1 MIPQKKLFTIS
12 FLVVILTFISCS
24 PIVRLLYGIKKPKV
38 ENEESLKKYLEKVN
52 ISDKDVY
59 TLDFEGYQKALEL
72 INKKIPEVLIFDKN
86 GNYIP
91 YGNEWAC
98 NASAFDFIENLN
110 DTTKYVNSDK
120 TNIISL
126 PFSLYSLEG
135 DSLGIPTLNASF
147 HIFIF
152 WAKFAGK
159 LNKDHVKIWEKQA
172 INNSNANIKV
182 YKINMDFQEHWGEDV
197 TSQLKSK

>member
-1 MIPQKKLFTIS
+1 MNSQKKLLTIS

-24 PIVRLLYGIKKPKV
+24 PIVRLIYGVKKPKV

-52 ISDKDVY
+52 ITDKDVY
-59 TLDFEGYQKALEL
+59 TLDFEGYKKALEL

-86 GNYIP
+86 GKYIP
-91 YGNEWAC
+91 YGDEWAC

-110 DTTKYVNSDK
+110 DTTEYISSEKANLK
-120 TNIISL
+120 SL
-126 PFSLYSLEG
+126 PFGLYSLKG
-135 DSLGIPTLNASF
+135 DSLGSPKLDASF

-159 LNKDHVKIWEKQA
+159 LNKNHVKVWENQA
-172 INNSNANIKV
+172 YKNTKTSIRV
-182 YKINMDFQEHWGEDV
+182 YKVNMDFQEHWGEEV
-197 TSQLKSK
+197 TRQLESK

>member
-12 FLVVILTFISCS
+12 YLVVILTFISCS

-98 NASAFDFIENLN
+98 NASAFDFIVNLN
-110 DTTKYVNSDK
+110 DTTKYVISDK
-120 TNIISL
+120 TNITSL

-135 DSLGIPTLNASF
+135 DSLGIPTLNESF
-147 HIFIF
+147 HLFIF

-172 INNSNANIKV
+172 INNSKTNIKV
-182 YKINMDFQEHWGEDV
+182 YKINMDFQEHWGEEV